1 MHAMTPRAQL
11 WIRGLGLLIALAT
24 LAAVP
29 VRPVAACSCAMPGG
43 PDAEFSKAA
52 AVFTGTVSGLGQR
65 SGFNLLDRIRFY
77 FGFAPQIMGM
87 DSVRATLDVAS
98 SWKGVTTTPVTV
110 VTGFGGGDCGFGFS
124 QGQQYLVYAYHNG
137 PALGT
142 NMCWRSG
149 EISQVATDLA
159 YLQTQPTLV
168 VTQSANPALSLWL
181 LAGAALLLGLL
192 VMAGGGAWVWRHRAA
207 SRA

>member
-1 MHAMTPRAQL
+1 
-11 WIRGLGLLIALAT
+11 
-24 LAAVP
+24 
-29 VRPVAACSCAMPGG
+29 MPGG
-43 PDAEFSKAA
+43 PDAEFSKAV
-52 AVFTGTVSGLGQR
+52 AVFTGTVTGLGQR
-65 SGFNLLDRIRFY
+65 GGFDLLDRIRFY
-77 FGFAPQIMGM
+77 FGYAPQNMGM
-87 DSVRATLDVAS
+87 DSVRATLAVAD
-98 SWKGVTTTPVTV
+98 SWKGVTTSPVVV
-110 VTGFGGGDCGFGFS
+110 VTGFGGGDCGFGFA

-168 VTQSANPALSLWL
+168 VTQSASTSPVLWV
-181 LAGAALLLGLL
+181 LAGGVLVLGLL
-192 VMAGGGAWVWRHRAA
+192 ALAGGGAWVWRRRAA